1 MKYQKT
7 CKFFDTKDQADR
19 FAADYKRTAT
29 AWQKKRYPAVV
40 TQWISMTNTVKLWL
54 VWYSF

>member
-7 CKFFDTKDQADR
+7 FRFFGTKDQADR

-29 AWQKKRYPAVV
+29 AWQKKRYPAAV
-40 TQWISMTNTVKLWL
+40 TPWISMDGKEKLWL

>member
-7 CKFFDTKDQADR
+7 FRFFSTKDQADR
-19 FAADYKRTAT
+19 FVADYKRTAT
-29 AWQKKRYPAVV
+29 AWQKKRYPATV
-40 TQWISMTNTVKLWL
+40 TPWISKTGNEKLWI